1 MCGFLFSLT
10 KNDELFQKDTF
21 LNILQTLNR
30 RGPDDEG
37 YFETQINKFNLKFGF
52 KRLSIQD
59 LTINGHQPK
68 ISNSNS
74 VIIFNGEIY
83 NHNELRAKLIK
94 EKPINLNSSGDTE
107 TLIYYLDHFG
117 IDNFLENCEG
127 MFSIIYFNRQNNK
140 LYFIR
145 DLTGEKPLYLSL
157 TDKYLLCASDLF
169 PFIKILKDNKQLCHS
184 SIASFLNY
192 SYIPTPNTIFK
203 NIFKLPPASF
213 IEIDI
218 NNLKLNK
225 INSFSEIKKLNFVKF
240 IKWWQLD
247 KFNKPISND
256 KTNNIKSNTR
266 NLIENSIKKQ
276 LISDASLGTF
286 LSGGV
291 DSSIVTAVA
300 SKHINNLKTFTVGYE
315 FDEMDESKHAKTVS
329 SYFKTNHQ
337 TIILKKNFVID
348 SIYKIQESY
357 SEPFADSSQIPTI
370 LLSEFASKHIKVAL
384 GGDGGDEVFGGYNRY
399 LISNKYWKLINI
411 LPLVV
416 RNTIFKM
423 LLKIPKNLQNYFLSI
438 VLSKNIISSNYNL
451 EKIITKLMQVK
462 NEFIFF
468 NNFISEYSHS
478 DLPLI
483 NKEITYV
490 KYNEIFD
497 SYQNQ
502 NIVEKMMKTD
512 FNTYLH
518 DDILCKVDRATMYN
532 SLECRSP
539 FLNKDLIEYC
549 FNLPMDYKIK
559 NGKSKTLLKSILN
572 DYIPS
577 EIFNKPKMGFGI
589 PLNKWFKNDLR
600 EFMFDILFSRSQVID
615 EIINMKLVKKLVD
628 DHVSNKV
635 NNYAKIWSIMQLK
648 LWYAHNYAK

>member
-10 KNDELFQKDTF
+10 KNDELFQKNTF
-21 LNILQTLNR
+21 LNVLQTLNR

-68 ISNSNS
+68 ISKSNS

-94 EKPINLNSSGDTE
+94 EKSINLKSSGDTE
-107 TLIYYLDHFG
+107 TLIYYLDYFG
-117 IDNFLENCEG
+117 IENFLKNCEG
-127 MFSIIYFNRQNNK
+127 MFSIIYFNRQKNK

-145 DLTGEKPLYLSL
+145 DLTGEKPLYFSI
-157 TDKYLLCASDLF
+157 TDNYILCASDLF
-169 PFIKILKDNKQLCHS
+169 PFVKILKDNKQLNLN

-192 SYIPTPNTIFK
+192 SYVPTPNTIFK

-218 NNLKLNK
+218 NKLKLTN
-225 INSFSEIKKLNFVKF
+225 INSFSELKKLNFTRL
-240 IKWWQLD
+240 IKWWQFE
-247 KFNKPISND
+247 KTYKSISNNKFD
-256 KTNNIKSNTR
+256 TIKLETK
-266 NLIENSIKKQ
+266 NLIEKSIKKQ
-276 LISDASLGTF
+276 LISDAPLGTF

-300 SKHINNLKTFTVGYE
+300 SKHINKLKTFTVGYE

-329 SYFKTNHQ
+329 NFLKTDHE

-370 LLSEFASKHIKVAL
+370 LLSEFASRQIKVAL
-384 GGDGGDEVFGGYNRY
+384 GGDGGDEIFGGYNRY
-399 LISNKYWKLINI
+399 LISNKYWKLINAI
-411 LPLVV
+411 PFVI
-416 RNTIFKM
+416 RNIIFKI

-451 EKIITKLMQVK
+451 EKIIIKLMNVK
-462 NEFIFF
+462 SEFIFF
-468 NNFISEYSHS
+468 NNFISEYSYL

-483 NKEITYV
+483 NQEVTYD
-490 KYNEIFD
+490 KYNEIFN

-539 FLNKDLIEYC
+539 FLNRDLIEYS
-549 FNLPMDYKIK
+549 FNLSLDYKIK
-559 NGKSKTLLKSILN
+559 NGKSKILLKSILN
-572 DYIPS
+572 DYMPS

-589 PLNKWFKNDLR
+589 PLNKWFKDDLK
-600 EFMFDILFSRSQVID
+600 EFMYDILFSKSHAID
-615 EIINMKLVKKLVD
+615 EIINMKSIKKIVD
-628 DHVSNKV
+628 DHVSNRAD
-635 NNYAKIWSIMQLK
+635 NYAKIWSIMQLK

>member
-10 KNDELFQKDTF
+10 KNDDLFQKDTF

-37 YFETQINKFNLKFGF
+37 FFETQINKFNLKFGF

-68 ISNSNS
+68 ISKSNS

-83 NHNELRAKLIK
+83 NHKELRSKIIK
-94 EKPINLNSSGDTE
+94 EKSINLKSSGDTE
-107 TLIYYLDHFG
+107 TLINYLDYFG
-117 IDNFLENCEG
+117 IENFLKNCEG
-127 MFSIIYFNRQNNK
+127 MFSIVYFNKLKNK

-145 DLTGEKPLYLSL
+145 DLTGEKPLYFSI

-169 PFIKILKDNKQLCHS
+169 PFIKTLKENKQLNLN

-192 SYIPTPNTIFK
+192 SYVPTPNTIFK

-213 IEIDI
+213 IEID
-218 NNLKLNK
+218 LNK
-225 INSFSEIKKLNFVKF
+225 LQLKNINSFNEVKNLNFVKF
-240 IKWWQLD
+240 KKWWQLD
-247 KFNKPISND
+247 NSYKPISND
-256 KTNNIKSNTR
+256 KFNTIKFNTK
-266 NLIENSIKKQ
+266 NLIENSIKNQ
-276 LISDASLGTF
+276 LISDAPLGTF
-286 LSGGV
+286 LSGGI
-291 DSSIVTAVA
+291 DSSIITAVA
-300 SKHINNLKTFTVGYE
+300 SKYINKLKTFTVGYE
-315 FDEMDESKHAKTVS
+315 FDEMDESKHAKTIS
-329 SYFKTNHQ
+329 NYFNTDHE

-348 SIYKIQESY
+348 SIFKIQESY

-370 LLSEFASKHIKVAL
+370 LLSEFASKKIKVAL
-384 GGDGGDEVFGGYNRY
+384 GGDGGDEIFGGYNRY
-399 LISNKYWKLINI
+399 LISNKYWKFINAVPFI
-411 LPLVV
+411 I
-416 RNTIFKM
+416 RNIIFKI
-423 LLKIPKNLQNYFLSI
+423 LLKIPKSLQNYFLSI

-462 NEFIFF
+462 SQFIFF
-468 NNFISEYSHS
+468 NNFISEYSTTG
-478 DLPLI
+478 LPLI
-483 NKEITYV
+483 NHEVTYY
-490 KYNEIFD
+490 KYNELFN
-497 SYQNQ
+497 SYQNH

-539 FLNKDLIEYC
+539 FLNKGLVEYC
-549 FNLPMDYKIK
+549 FKLPFDYKIK
-559 NGKSKTLLKSILN
+559 NGKSKTLLKSILK

-589 PLNKWFKNDLR
+589 PLNKWFKKELR
-600 EFMFDILFSRSQVID
+600 DFMYDVLFSKSLGID
-615 EIINMKLVKKLVD
+615 EIINMKLVQRLVD
-628 DHVSNKV
+628 DHVSNRA